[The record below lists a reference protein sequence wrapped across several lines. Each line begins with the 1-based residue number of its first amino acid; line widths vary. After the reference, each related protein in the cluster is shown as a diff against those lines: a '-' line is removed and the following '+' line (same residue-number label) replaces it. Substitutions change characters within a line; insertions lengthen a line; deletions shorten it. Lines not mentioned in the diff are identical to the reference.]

1 MNEGLVVAVRGIISF
16 FTLLIFTRLLGKQQ
30 ISQLNFFDYALGI
43 TIGSIAGSLTT
54 DLSSRAWPHWVGL
67 LTWTV
72 LGFLV
77 ELTTLKYR
85 YCAKVIDGEP
95 VIIIVN
101 GMILEK
107 ALKKSK
113 YRIAD
118 IMSLLRNKNIFNID
132 DVEYAIIEPSGQ
144 LSVLKK
150 QEQQTVTKKDL
161 NLPASSSGLETE
173 LIYDGIIVEENLK
186 NYNLD
191 KKWLYKELSKRGINK
206 VEEVFFAAI
215 NKKGE
220 LYIDKYEDHI
230 KRIIDIGDYKGPY

>member
-67 LTWTV
+67 FTWTV

-77 ELTTLKYR
+77 EYITLKSR
-85 YCAKVIDGEP
+85 YCSKVIDGEP
-95 VIIIVN
+95 VIIILN

-107 ALKKSK
+107 ALKRSR

-118 IMSLLRNKNIFNID
+118 IMSLLRNKNIFNVS

-161 NLPASSSGLETE
+161 NLPTSSKGIETE

-191 KKWLYKELSKRGINK
+191 KKWLFEELSKRGINK
-206 VEEVFFAAI
+206 AEEVFFAAI